1 VKKAFRGTLI
11 VGATVAGAL
20 ALSGCATKKWVT
32 GELTREVDRVETQT
46 NTRLESHDTQLGAL
60 DKTSRE
66 ALERA
71 VAAGK
76 LAEGKFLYSMVL
88 SDDTV
93 KFPVNQSALSPESE
107 QRLAEFASRL
117 KSENRNV
124 YVEIQ
129 GHTDAQGPDAFN
141 ERLGE
146 QRAEA
151 VRRFL
156 SKQGVALNRM
166 ATISYGESEPVAPNE
181 TPDGRAQNRRVMIV
195 VLS

>member
-1 VKKAFRGTLI
+1 VKKGYRGTLI
-11 VGATVAGAL
+11 VGAAVAGAL
-20 ALSGCATKKWVT
+20 ALSGCATKNWVT
-32 GELTREVDRVETQT
+32 GELTREVDRVETQVGG
-46 NTRLESHDTQLGAL
+46 RLDNHETQLGTL

-71 VAAGK
+71 TAAGK

-93 KFPVNQSALSPESE
+93 KFPVNESTLSPESE
-107 QRLAEFASRL
+107 ARLAEFANRL

-129 GHTDAQGPDAFN
+129 GHTDAQGPEDFN
-141 ERLGE
+141 ERLGA

-156 SKQGVALNRM
+156 SKQGLALNRM
-166 ATISYGESEPVAPNE
+166 ATISYGESEPVAAND
-181 TPDGRAQNRRVMIV
+181 TRDGRAQNRRVMII